1 MTVTIGLARLPHTAI
16 VLLDEASANLLGVAN
31 DLDALVTHGPEAA
44 LPAIGDR
51 EAEGDRITH
60 DLVDV
65 ARSSLRAG
73 PDRLDIVELA
83 QAIDDVIDSVD
94 ELAWSWSRRPAACL
108 GEPLLCVRDVVRAA
122 GAVARR
128 IDADVDLTDLGDSAR
143 AARAE
148 SRRAR
153 AWLLVDQHDSR
164 LAVAG
169 HGIVTKA
176 EQCVRACLHLGARID
191 RYAAA

>member
-1 MTVTIGLARLPHTAI
+1 M
-16 VLLDEASANLLGVAN
+16 LGVAN
-31 DLDALVTHGPEAA
+31 ELDALVAHSPEAA

-65 ARSSLRAG
+65 ARTSLRVG
-73 PDRLDIVELA
+73 PDRLDIVEVA

-94 ELAWSWSRRPAACL
+94 ELAWSWSRRPVARL
-108 GEPLLCVRDVVRAA
+108 GELLLSVRDVVRAA
-122 GAVARR
+122 AAMAPRR
-128 IDADVDLTDLGDSAR
+128 IEAEVDLTDLGDAAR

-148 SRRAR
+148 TRRAH
-153 AWLLVDQHDSR
+153 AWLLVDQHDAG

-169 HGIVTKA
+169 HGVVTKA
-176 EQCVRACLHLGARID
+176 ERCVRAGLQLGAGID
-191 RYAAA
+191 GYGGT